1 MARDPLTLVVA
12 LDGAGRAAGELYDDD
27 GRSFAFRRGVCLHRA
42 FAIADGVLS
51 SRAAP
56 GGACSMA
63 SGATVERLV
72 VLGLRADRAW
82 RAARAGARRAR
93 PAVAARRA
101 ARGGARRAQAWA
113 APGRRLGGQLHGGRR
128 GRLRRARRRAAVL
141 AQGSEMRLC
150 TGLAIAGCFGRCMH
164 GGPVRWLQVC
174 LGSQV
179 AG

>member
-72 VLGLRADRAW
+72 VLGLRADRGG
-82 RAARAGARRAR
+82 RAAGSGAPVPPAPGPLWLRAGLPAAALVVRKPGLPLAGDWAVSFTAGG
-93 PAVAARRA
+93 AVA
-101 ARGGARRAQAWA
+101 
-113 APGRRLGGQLHGGRR
+113 
-128 GRLRRARRRAAVL
+128 
-141 AQGSEMRLC
+141 
-150 TGLAIAGCFGRCMH
+150 
-164 GGPVRWLQVC
+164 
-174 LGSQV
+174 
-179 AG
+179 

>member
-82 RAARAGARRAR
+82 RAARDGAPLDAAPRPLWLRAGLPAAALVVRKPGLPLAGDWAVSFTAGG
-93 PAVAARRA
+93 AVA
-101 ARGGARRAQAWA
+101 
-113 APGRRLGGQLHGGRR
+113 
-128 GRLRRARRRAAVL
+128 
-141 AQGSEMRLC
+141 
-150 TGLAIAGCFGRCMH
+150 
-164 GGPVRWLQVC
+164 
-174 LGSQV
+174 
-179 AG
+179 